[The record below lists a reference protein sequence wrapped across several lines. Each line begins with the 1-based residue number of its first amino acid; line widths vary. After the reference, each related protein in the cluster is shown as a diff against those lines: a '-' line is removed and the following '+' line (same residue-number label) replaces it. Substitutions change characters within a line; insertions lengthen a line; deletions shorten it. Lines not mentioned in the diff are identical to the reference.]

1 MATPTTA
8 TPYLTVRDA
17 ARALDFYTRAFGAR
31 ETLRLT
37 APGGTRIGHAEI
49 DVGGARI
56 MLADEFPEM
65 GARGPE
71 TIGGTPVTIAL
82 KVPDVDEFVRRA
94 VVEGATLARPVS
106 DQFYGERA
114 GMLTDPFGHRWH
126 VSTHVEDVP
135 ADEMQRRYEAMVK
148 QQQ

>member
-82 KVPDVDEFVRRA
+82 QVPDVDEFVRRA